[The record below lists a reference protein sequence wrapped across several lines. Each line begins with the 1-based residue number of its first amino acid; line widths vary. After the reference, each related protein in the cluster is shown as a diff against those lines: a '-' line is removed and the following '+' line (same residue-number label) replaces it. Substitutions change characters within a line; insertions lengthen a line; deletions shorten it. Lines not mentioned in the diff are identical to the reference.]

1 MIISTW
7 GFIWQ
12 GRPCHLYFDL
22 EFDLLANSEANGEA
36 MVDTLL
42 SLTSRTFL
50 DVFGLHY
57 DPSWTLEL
65 DSSTAGTNS
74 VKKMRM

>member
-1 MIISTW
+1 VKVDDNQVD
-7 GFIWQ
+7 FIWQ

-22 EFDLLANSEANGEA
+22 EFNTLANAEADGEA

-42 SLTSRTFL
+42 SITGRTLL
-50 DVFGLHY
+50 DVFNLHY

-65 DSSTAGTNS
+65 DSSTAGMNS
-74 VKKMRM
+74 MQS